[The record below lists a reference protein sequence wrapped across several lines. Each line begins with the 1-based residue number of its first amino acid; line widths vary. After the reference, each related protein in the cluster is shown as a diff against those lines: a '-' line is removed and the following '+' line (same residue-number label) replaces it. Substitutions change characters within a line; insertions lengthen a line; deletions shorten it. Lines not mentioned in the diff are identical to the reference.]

1 MAQSGDND
9 NPSLHPSPYLVTVAD
24 DYRKEQ
30 RHFSPSAERN
40 IRPILD
46 VLTPHL
52 PAAGTLLEVA
62 SGTGQHCVAYA
73 TEFPHLTLQPSDID
87 PAARASIEAWRQTA
101 ALDNILPP
109 LVVDL
114 MADDWHQ
121 AVRPSIAGILAS
133 NILHIS
139 PWAVTLSLIS
149 GAARLLPEGG
159 LLFVY
164 GCFSRDGDMVSES
177 NAEFRQEPARPRSG
191 LGGARHDCRRCG
203 GPRCRICRG
212 CGDPDAGKQYG
223 DGLAPPLGWLSQGS
237 VCQADYPA

>member
-1 MAQSGDND
+1 MAQSGEND
-9 NPSLHPSPYLVTVAD
+9 KPSLHPSPYLVTVAD
-24 DYRKEQ
+24 DYRQEQ

-87 PAARASIEAWRQTA
+87 PAARASIKAWRRTA

-109 LVVDL
+109 LIVDL
-114 MADDWHQ
+114 TVEDWDR
-121 AVRPSIAGILAS
+121 AVGSPVAGILAS

-139 PWAVTLSLIS
+139 PWAVTQSLIA
-149 GAARLLPEGG
+149 GAARLLPEDG

-164 GCFSRDGDMVSES
+164 GCFSRDGDMVSQS
-177 NAEFRQEPARPRSG
+177 NADFDKSLRSRNSSWGVRDTVAVDAIAR
-191 LGGARHDCRRCG
+191 
-203 GPRCRICRG
+203 
-212 CGDPDAGKQYG
+212 DAGFTE
-223 DGLAPPLGWLSQGS
+223 AAVIPM
-237 VCQADYPA
+237 PANNTVMAWRR